1 MNQVKINNDIY
12 ANINNI
18 EDNEIILKYNDELL
32 NIEIVDGEIKIE
44 DLYKLF
50 RAFNKYNY
58 DNEIQDR
65 FFDIFYN
72 NCVKYNID
80 ITIINEDKESKYN
93 KKNIFKI
100 YIDKYI
106 GTIYFECIITYKKIL
121 FYYLGNEIIKSK
133 NYYSFYENDI
143 LLPEKVLLEAIDFYS
158 TNPYYQKKIINFI
171 SIPITSDHDSG
182 YISKYDFAELKN
194 IALNI
199 SEWYI
204 KRINEYKL
212 DI

>member
-1 MNQVKINNDIY
+1 MDIPSHNDIHT
-12 ANINNI
+12 NNI
-18 EDNEIILKYNDELL
+18 EDNDIILSYNNELL

-50 RAFNKYNY
+50 KAFNKYDY
-58 DNEIQDR
+58 ENEIQDG

-72 NCVKYNID
+72 NCLKNNIDISIVLNVDNLSKYNI
-80 ITIINEDKESKYN
+80 
-93 KKNIFKI
+93 KKIFKI
-100 YIDKYI
+100 NIDKYI
-106 GTIYFECIITYKKIL
+106 GSIYFECSIKYKKVY
-121 FYYLGNEIIKSK
+121 FYYLGNEINNKVQ
-133 NYYSFYENDI
+133 YSFYENDI

-158 TNPYYQKKIINFI
+158 TSPYNQKKIINFI
-171 SIPITSDHDSG
+171 SIPITSYHDNG
-182 YISKYDFAELKN
+182 YISKYDFRKLKD
-194 IALNI
+194 ISIEI